1 MHEIL
6 NFQFWDNTVQRWLEF
21 AALVAFTYIIK
32 KYLSNFLGTI
42 LYQPF
47 RKFSTENEGKK
58 FVALLS
64 NPIEFLILF
73 LTVFFAFKTLHYP
86 TSIDIQNEDFNVKKN
101 LNQILKT
108 IGAIS
113 VTWVILRIVDF
124 LSFVF
129 YQKYSSHE
137 KGVDEQIVPFVKDSV
152 KVVIV
157 IIAIIFILGVI
168 FKLNVASILAGV
180 GIGGLAVALAAKESL
195 ENLLG
200 SFTIFIDKP
209 FQVGDVVQA
218 GNVNG
223 TVERVGFRSTRIRT
237 ENKTFVTVPNKQ
249 IVDSVLDN
257 ITERTHRRVETKL
270 QLSGNTS
277 SEKIEIVIENIAEK
291 LSQQELVEPDFTV
304 LFNQINANSLE
315 VIISYLVKQ
324 TDMKNFN
331 SIKQQINFS
340 VINILQKEQ
349 VQFASLDTTSKN
361 SL

>member
-1 MHEIL
+1 M
-6 NFQFWDNTVQRWLEF
+6 
-21 AALVAFTYIIK
+21 
-32 KYLSNFLGTI
+32 
-42 LYQPF
+42 
-47 RKFSTENEGKK
+47 
-58 FVALLS
+58 
-64 NPIEFLILF
+64 
-73 LTVFFAFKTLHYP
+73 
-86 TSIDIQNEDFNVKKN
+86 
-101 LNQILKT
+101 
-108 IGAIS
+108 
-113 VTWVILRIVDF
+113 
-124 LSFVF
+124 
-129 YQKYSSHE
+129 
-137 KGVDEQIVPFVKDSV
+137 
-152 KVVIV
+152 
-157 IIAIIFILGVI
+157 
-168 FKLNVASILAGV
+168 
-180 GIGGLAVALAAKESL
+180 
-195 ENLLG
+195 
-200 SFTIFIDKP
+200 
-209 FQVGDVVQA
+209 QA